1 MKIIW
6 KNTEI
11 ATDSDWFRNP
21 TLLVGSAIKK
31 WRNRKTQCAI
41 ICPKNIFSNN
51 LSEEYSILSE
61 YLSEEYPI
69 LSNYL
74 SEFILS
80 YLNICQK
87 NILSYLNICQ
97 KNIPS
102 YLIICQKDGIDHRH
116 LSLGLSRASYS
127 APANAVAEV
136 HKIDYNQDMYTIR
149 DAVIYVLAEFVR

>member
-1 MKIIW
+1 MSACSGQIGLFWIPDCRSSKTCSSKNLQIITRRNCNQLKCKLW
-6 KNTEI
+6 QHNENYLEKHRN
-11 ATDSDWFRNP
+11 SHGFRLIQKSNFIGG
-21 TLLVGSAIKK
+21 LSNKKMKK

-102 YLIICQKDGIDHRH
+102 YLIIC
-116 LSLGLSRASYS
+116 
-127 APANAVAEV
+127 
-136 HKIDYNQDMYTIR
+136 
-149 DAVIYVLAEFVR
+149 